1 MYKGYIVDDFD
12 ECFDF
17 DDIEE
22 SVTDEIIDLS
32 EDQEHVY
39 SVNEEF
45 SSCLDKFIL
54 KGSVNKDLL
63 LDGTKIINDY
73 FPEIKADI
81 FISHSHKDV
90 KKAKQFANLIHWKT
104 GLKSFIDSE
113 VWQYADSLLK
123 EIDKN
128 CKRRDG
134 LYDYNKRN
142 ISTSYVH
149 MMLNTALLSMIDK
162 CECLFFLSTPNSF
175 ETVNEIK
182 NSTFSPWIYS
192 ELSMANS
199 IEKKIP
205 KRLKAINKS
214 LIESSINFSAEYG
227 QEDMKIVLKPKIENL
242 IRCDFATVENW
253 LKNCDY
259 MKKCSSLDDLY
270 ESTKS

>member
-1 MYKGYIVDDFD
+1 M
-12 ECFDF
+12 
-17 DDIEE
+17 
-22 SVTDEIIDLS
+22 
-32 EDQEHVY
+32 
-39 SVNEEF
+39 
-45 SSCLDKFIL
+45 
-54 KGSVNKDLL
+54 
-63 LDGTKIINDY
+63 
-73 FPEIKADI
+73 
-81 FISHSHKDV
+81 
-90 KKAKQFANLIHWKT
+90 
-104 GLKSFIDSE
+104 
-113 VWQYADSLLK
+113 
-123 EIDKN
+123 
-128 CKRRDG
+128 
-134 LYDYNKRN
+134 
-142 ISTSYVH
+142 
-149 MMLNTALLSMIDK
+149 
-162 CECLFFLSTPNSF
+162 STPNSF

-182 NSTFSPWIYS
+182 SSTFSPWIYS